1 MMTDIHTGPLPKAY
15 DFTAGIYEDKNEERL
30 LNIWKDRFATYFP
43 DLTSK
48 VKEYRFRVYDPK
60 DLPKSLIILTDD
72 GRIMEF
78 RTTKLGS
85 AELKTL
91 N

>member
-1 MMTDIHTGPLPKAY
+1 MMDDIHTGPLPRAY
-15 DFTAGIYEDKNEERL
+15 DFLAGTYEDKNEEIL

-43 DLTSK
+43 DLISK
-48 VKEYRFRVYDPK
+48 VMEYRFRVYDPK

-72 GRIMEF
+72 GHIMEF